1 MIKIDKA
8 WLEYG
13 NNFIGMMCCL
23 QMSYRYTNL
32 KVLKSQMGLGDTLI
46 RTEIDRCV
54 ELDIL
59 KKDKYN
65 NYLICEYEFDKYIS
79 IVEEDFV
86 KIWDN
91 CPKALK
97 YFCCLM
103 ESRYGD
109 KLPTVDEPYKVGFMP
124 RSYFADIMG
133 VSEKTI
139 SGYNMDLQKVGV
151 VYFKHYNHKS
161 LTYGRACDKIL
172 VDKYAKYRF
181 ELDKIHN
188 L

>member
-1 MIKIDKA
+1 MIRIDKE

-23 QMSYRYTNL
+23 QLSYRYTNL

-133 VSEKTI
+133 CWNAARPRSGKRSRARPTSAARAASATAGRRCRCTTI
-139 SGYNMDLQKVGV
+139 I
-151 VYFKHYNHKS
+151 
-161 LTYGRACDKIL
+161 RC
-172 VDKYAKYRF
+172 
-181 ELDKIHN
+181 
-188 L
+188 